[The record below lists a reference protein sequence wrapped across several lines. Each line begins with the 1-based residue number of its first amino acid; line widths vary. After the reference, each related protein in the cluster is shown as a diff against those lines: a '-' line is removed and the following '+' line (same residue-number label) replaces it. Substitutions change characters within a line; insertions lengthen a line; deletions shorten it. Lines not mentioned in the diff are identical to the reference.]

1 MMRRLKSLRLVV
13 SHTQLY
19 RKLEEYGEGHDKSV
33 KSMMQKEHEWMESQ
47 QPTTAIDDEESEKSQ
62 SSDDSCTEID
72 QMPELRHGP
81 LPSHPVGQKITIDNI
96 DYRQQVHHMTQE
108 HQTEDKH
115 YLTVC
120 ATKNRVHGNHLSHL
134 QQGDLLN
141 IMENGKCIPTHME
154 QISQR
159 DNYIQIV
166 ERVLSQNIPC
176 LEPFKDVAVN
186 HIPHMY
192 SKETREPTESVSIDA
207 C

>member
-1 MMRRLKSLRLVV
+1 
-13 SHTQLY
+13 
-19 RKLEEYGEGHDKSV
+19 
-33 KSMMQKEHEWMESQ
+33 MMQKEHEWMESQ

-81 LPSHPVGQKITIDNI
+81 LPSHPVGQKSTI
-96 DYRQQVHHMTQE
+96 E

>member
-1 MMRRLKSLRLVV
+1 
-13 SHTQLY
+13 
-19 RKLEEYGEGHDKSV
+19 
-33 KSMMQKEHEWMESQ
+33 
-47 QPTTAIDDEESEKSQ
+47 
-62 SSDDSCTEID
+62 
-72 QMPELRHGP
+72 
-81 LPSHPVGQKITIDNI
+81 
-96 DYRQQVHHMTQE
+96 MTQE
-108 HQTEDKH
+108 HQTQDKH

-120 ATKNRVHGNHLSHL
+120 ATKNRVH
-134 QQGDLLN
+134 DLFN